1 MLHKHKHHHQQQHS
15 ILYPYPT
22 QWLSPRISN
31 SPCQKQL
38 LAIMQW
44 LFLCYLLLAGTCQS
58 LSRFTKC
65 TSAKHHLSMSLAAI
79 PSASLSYKRSA
90 IEVSDHGFEE
100 NAMLGSEKLLYMDDD
115 IVVIDKAFYSRTVPS
130 QHVSDSAAVTV
141 MQTLG
146 MDRVDQLIV
155 HRLDYATSG
164 IVLFARNLNALR
176 YLHRLF
182 RTGHSIQKR
191 YKAIVSGV
199 PSSFEGEI
207 DLPLGK
213 DFEKGSPFCKV
224 DVTERGKDSLTHW
237 RLAAVA
243 ADRRHAMLDLFPKT
257 GRYVS
262 LLSEKQCIHHISYY
276 SM

>member
-1 MLHKHKHHHQQQHS
+1 M
-15 ILYPYPT
+15 T
-22 QWLSPRISN
+22 
-31 SPCQKQL
+31 
-38 LAIMQW
+38 
-44 LFLCYLLLAGTCQS
+44 
-58 LSRFTKC
+58 
-65 TSAKHHLSMSLAAI
+65 LAATI
-79 PSASLSYKRSA
+79 TPSASLSYKRSA

-146 MDRVDQLIV
+146 LDRVDQLIV

-176 YLHRLF
+176 YLHKLF

-213 DFEKGSPFCKV
+213 DLEKGSPFCKV
-224 DVTERGKDSLTHW
+224 DVTERGKHSLTQW

-243 ADRRHAMLDLFPKT
+243 DDRRHSMLDLLPKT
-257 GRYVS
+257 GRTHQLRLHLAAIGHPIVGDHFYAP
-262 LLSEKQCIHHISYY
+262 SETS
-276 SM
+276 STR